1 MKRKTIIAINLI
13 LIFSSL
19 LIIAGCKATP
29 PDEQSSQKIARDFLI
44 NAPTFKFDGIK
55 NSLKLTATDTLR
67 SPYSWEFT
75 YQFECSHSSY
85 GDRSGQNLLQVIT
98 PHTAMIRVIQG
109 KVVEAIIDNK
119 WDELEQTLLET
130 PPSPVP
136 AAPNDSIV
144 TARAIATKKQP
155 DGSMWEVTI
164 EIQNSEDVPG
174 YLNATKDKIGQQ
186 MTVLTS
192 EDVSWL
198 KPGQLIRANVRLE
211 GDERTRFYYASEVH

>member
-1 MKRKTIIAINLI
+1 MKRITIIATCLI
-13 LIFSSL
+13 LILSTL
-19 LIIAGCKATP
+19 LIIAGCKETP
-29 PDEQSSQKIARDFLI
+29 PDEQASQKIARDFLV

-67 SPYSWEFT
+67 SPYNWEFT
-75 YQFECSHSSY
+75 YQFECSHSGY

-144 TARAIATKKQP
+144 TARVINTKKQP
-155 DGSMWEVTI
+155 DGSMWEVTV

-186 MTVLTS
+186 MTVLTG

-198 KPGQLIRANVRLE
+198 KPDQLMKANVRLE
-211 GDERTRFYYASEVH
+211 GDERSHFYYASEVH

>member
-1 MKRKTIIAINLI
+1 MKRITIIASCLTLI
-13 LIFSSL
+13 LSTL
-19 LIIAGCKATP
+19 LIIAGCKATF
-29 PDEQSSQKIARDFLI
+29 PDEQVSQKIARDFLI
-44 NAPTFKFDGIK
+44 NAPTFKFDSIK

-75 YQFECSHSSY
+75 YQFECSHSGY

-164 EIQNSEDVPG
+164 EIQNSEDGPG

-211 GDERTRFYYASEVH
+211 GDERTRFYSASEVH

>member
-1 MKRKTIIAINLI
+1 MKRITIIASCLI
-13 LIFSSL
+13 LILSTFLIFS
-19 LIIAGCKATP
+19 GCKVTLS
-29 PDEQSSQKIARDFLI
+29 DEQSSQKIAGDFLI

-55 NSLKLTATDTLR
+55 DSVKLATTDTLR

-75 YQFECSHSSY
+75 YQFECSHSGY

-98 PHTAMIRVIQG
+98 HHTAIIRVIQG

-192 EDVSWL
+192 DDVSWL
-198 KPGQLIRANVRLE
+198 KPSQLIRANVRLE
-211 GDERTRFYYASEVH
+211 GDEHTRFYYASDIH

>member
-1 MKRKTIIAINLI
+1 MKRITIIASCLTLI
-13 LIFSSL
+13 LSTL
-19 LIIAGCKATP
+19 LIIAGCKATF
-29 PDEQSSQKIARDFLI
+29 PDEQVSQKIARDFLI
-44 NAPTFKFDGIK
+44 NAPTFKFDSIK

-75 YQFECSHSSY
+75 YQFECSHSGY

-119 WDELEQTLLET
+119 WDELEQTLLEK

-144 TARAIATKKQP
+144 TARVITTKKQP

-174 YLNATKDKIGQQ
+174 YLNATKDKVGQQ
-186 MTVLTS
+186 MTFLTS
-192 EDVSWL
+192 EDVSLL
-198 KPGQLIRANVRLE
+198 KPDQLIRANVRLE
-211 GDERTRFYYASEVH
+211 GDERTRFYYASDIH

>member
-1 MKRKTIIAINLI
+1 
-13 LIFSSL
+13 
-19 LIIAGCKATP
+19 
-29 PDEQSSQKIARDFLI
+29 
-44 NAPTFKFDGIK
+44 
-55 NSLKLTATDTLR
+55 
-67 SPYSWEFT
+67 
-75 YQFECSHSSY
+75 
-85 GDRSGQNLLQVIT
+85 
-98 PHTAMIRVIQG
+98 VIQG

-186 MTVLTS
+186 MTVLTN
-192 EDVSWL
+192 DDMSWL
-198 KPGQLIRANVRLE
+198 KTRQLIRANVRLE
-211 GDERTRFYYASEVH
+211 GDERTRFYYASDIH

>member
-1 MKRKTIIAINLI
+1 MKRITIIASCLI
-13 LIFSSL
+13 LILSTL
-19 LIIAGCKATP
+19 LIIAGCKAIF
-29 PDEQSSQKIARDFLI
+29 PDEQISQKTARDFLI
-44 NAPTFKFDGIK
+44 SAPTFKFDGIK
-55 NSLKLTATDTLR
+55 NSLKLTATNTLR
-67 SPYSWEFT
+67 SPNNWEFT
-75 YQFECSHSSY
+75 YKFECSHSGY

-144 TARAIATKKQP
+144 TAKVITTKKQP

-174 YLNATKDKIGQQ
+174 FLNATKDKIGQQ
-186 MTVLTS
+186 MTALTN

-198 KPGQLIRANVRLE
+198 KPDQLIKANVRLD
-211 GDERTRFYYASEVH
+211 GDEHIRFYYASDIH